1 MPEYHSVRY
10 KLSDL
15 TLTYIH
21 DEVAQEFSLHPI
33 TEEQLT
39 ALRVKNK
46 PGFILKSAEN
56 VYYTDILSSMRFFAH
71 CGYEHL
77 CTKCKRCS
85 ALSDEKGG
93 CQKVRDFDK
102 DTILHERMSDLR
114 EQMRYAG
121 QIEKA
126 TSRFLLRSCL
136 PESVKV
142 AKRIEKYPF
151 VTYGFETFGTN
162 TESLVIL
169 KCKNF
174 ESSYRIW
181 D

>member
-10 KLSDL
+10 QISGL

-21 DEVAQEFSLHPI
+21 DDVAQEFNLHPI
-33 TEEQLT
+33 TEKNLS
-39 ALRVKNK
+39 ALRIKNK
-46 PGFILKSAEN
+46 PGFVLKSGDTVYYADILK
-56 VYYTDILSSMRFFAH
+56 SMRFFAH

-77 CTKCKRCS
+77 CTTCKRCS

-102 DTILHERMSDLR
+102 NTVLHERMSNLR

-121 QIEKA
+121 QIKKA
-126 TSRFLLRSCL
+126 TTRFLVRSCL
-136 PESVKV
+136 PESIEIS
-142 AKRIEKYPF
+142 KRIERYPF

-169 KCKNF
+169 KCQNF
-174 ESSYRIW
+174 ENSHCIW